1 MASAYFLCYQ
11 DRMTDGDQNDL
22 ELIRAQ
28 TSLLIKQSATEF
40 WKIGVAIAVGAS
52 ALTLALVAVF

>member
-1 MASAYFLCYQ
+1 
-11 DRMTDGDQNDL
+11 MTDGDQNDL